1 VLGQQSL
8 SIIVRAEGT
17 RGTMTALEPCC
28 TAPRYTKACLAEP
41 FPEVPACQPRYNIC
55 PRWPS
60 KPSG

>member
-1 VLGQQSL
+1 VRGQQSL

-41 FPEVPACQPRYNIC
+41 FPEVAACQPRYNTC
-55 PRWPS
+55 PR
-60 KPSG
+60 

>member
-1 VLGQQSL
+1 VRGQQSL

-41 FPEVPACQPRYNIC
+41 FPEVPACQSRHNTS

>member
-1 VLGQQSL
+1 VRGQQSL

-17 RGTMTALEPCC
+17 CGTMTALEPFC

-41 FPEVPACQPRYNIC
+41 IPEVPACQSRYNTC

>member
-1 VLGQQSL
+1 VRGQQSL

-17 RGTMTALEPCC
+17 RGTMTALEPLLYRAALYEGLPGR
-28 TAPRYTKACLAEP
+28 TVPGG
-41 FPEVPACQPRYNIC
+41 PECQPCYNTC